1 MVEVYGPRQVREDLA
16 VAKLT
21 HAECKVAIVEDGIDG
36 GRGEVMVRVGN
47 KIEVIV
53 ERLRLVDSILA

>member
-1 MVEVYGPRQVREDLA
+1 M
-16 VAKLT
+16 
-21 HAECKVAIVEDGIDG
+21 EDGIDG